1 MTSIKNCTIIYGYT
15 DNCLDDI
22 DQDSPVLLIEPRNEF
37 IDKIRSLSNPNV
49 LLISKVLTHKTS
61 FQETTL
67 YYKKDDD
74 IYWLRDDTLSVNGF
88 NMFNI
93 KKYTTYTITLEN
105 IISQYKLQ
113 NIKAFIV
120 NLNITNIT
128 QILDSLSRYN
138 HIVSNIYIKNEIQE
152 ECKIVVYYNKQQ
164 LEDKGNDT
172 DRHYFKY
179 VHKNLNVELPSIA
192 MYFLNAN
199 EKLNSDELHLLI
211 SQYKMNI
218 IIRGEDESN
227 SSKDNALIIVPYPE
241 SVQIIKQEPL
251 TNIKVSKIFF
261 ENVVNTLDTLFS
273 TQSTS
278 DSVVQIDNLDI
289 IIQFN
294 PKYFANNKT
303 LQIMYPLKDNTI
315 YINRLYDIMYAS
327 KNCMYMI
334 YQILKSKY
342 FTDYI
347 DSKRQERPGLFKIFS
362 KRYFYDY
369 LSRIFVFKEF

>member
-22 DQDSPVLLIEPRNEF
+22 DQGSPVLIIEPRNEF
-37 IDKIRSLSNPNV
+37 IDKIRSLSNYNV
-49 LLISKVLTHKTS
+49 ILISKVLTHKKS
-61 FQETTL
+61 FQETIL
-67 YYKKDDD
+67 YYKKEDD
-74 IYWLRDDTLSVNGF
+74 IYWLQDDNSLSVNGF

-93 KKYTTYTITLEN
+93 KKYTTYTITLED

-138 HIVSNIYIKNEIQE
+138 HIVSNICIKTKIQN
-152 ECKIVVYYNKQQ
+152 ECKIVVYYNKQGDDN
-164 LEDKGNDT
+164 LG
-172 DRHYFKY
+172 FKY
-179 VHKNLNVELPSIA
+179 VHKNLNVELPCIA

-218 IIRGEDESN
+218 IITNKQETPNTDQM
-227 SSKDNALIIVPYPE
+227 IIVPYPE

-251 TNIKVSKIFF
+251 ANTKLSKIFF
-261 ENVVNTLDTLFS
+261 ENIVNTLDVIFS
-273 TQSTS
+273 KQSAS
-278 DSVVQIDNLDI
+278 DSVIQIDNLDI

-294 PKYFANNKT
+294 PKYFTNNKT

-327 KNCMYMI
+327 KNCMYMV
-334 YQILKSKY
+334 YQIIKSKY

-347 DSKRQERPGLFKIFS
+347 DSKRQERPGLFKIFA

-369 LSRIFVFKEF
+369 LSNIFVFKEF